1 MSLKYCFAYMSEKK
15 CACLSEMKCYG
26 SNKCC
31 FYKTKQQLQLEEER
45 TQKRLNK

>member
-1 MSLKYCFAYMSEKK
+1 MSEKK

-31 FYKTKQQLQLEEER
+31 FYKTKQQLQLEEFEDEKKIKQVR
-45 TQKRLNK
+45 M

>member
-1 MSLKYCFAYMSEKK
+1 MSEKK

-31 FYKTKQQLQLEEER
+31 FYKTKQQQNETKAGL
-45 TQKRLNK
+45 